1 MLSQNSEVRQHHP
14 RFCITHAAAAFETA
28 LQSIKLIVK
37 KCVSYCVFGAQ
48 GGSLAFKGTFRFG
61 RIWHTTVEQFWKAAE
76 NSGYRLK
83 IT

>member
-1 MLSQNSEVRQHHP
+1 MLLPLLWQC
-14 RFCITHAAAAFETA
+14 FK
-28 LQSIKLIVK
+28 SIKLIVE
-37 KCVSYCVFGAQ
+37 KCAGYCAFETQ

-61 RIWHTTVEQFWKAAE
+61 RMWHTTVEQFWKAAE